1 LNRRSFFTVQIF
13 RNLHVTLV
21 LSPSEKPQMSPGF
34 NRWKSDAKE
43 YGMTFQHRFMKIG
56 HS

>member
-1 LNRRSFFTVQIF
+1 
-13 RNLHVTLV
+13 V